1 MHIGVHLG
9 YVLCG
14 LMEIPPV
21 KLNARQVDT
30 AKPKDEP
37 YKLSDGGG
45 LYLLI
50 NPNGKRY
57 WRLKYRVAGKEK
69 LLALGVYPD
78 VTLAEARSKR
88 EKAKRGI
95 AVGIAPNV
103 AKREEK
109 LARCPHC
116 RISLPR
122 IYAEK
127 SDAANQ
133 SETKGTGGNP
143 CSRS

>member
-1 MHIGVHLG
+1 M
-9 YVLCG
+9 
-14 LMEIPPV
+14 
-21 KLNARQVDT
+21 
-30 AKPKDEP
+30 
-37 YKLSDGGG
+37 
-45 LYLLI
+45 
-50 NPNGKRY
+50 
-57 WRLKYRVAGKEK
+57 
-69 LLALGVYPD
+69 LALGVYPD

-88 EKAKRGI
+88 EEAKRGI
-95 AVGIAPNV
+95 AVGVAPNV

-143 CSRS
+143 RSRN

>member
-1 MHIGVHLG
+1 M
-9 YVLCG
+9 
-14 LMEIPPV
+14 
-21 KLNARQVDT
+21 
-30 AKPKDEP
+30 
-37 YKLSDGGG
+37 
-45 LYLLI
+45 
-50 NPNGKRY
+50 
-57 WRLKYRVAGKEK
+57 
-69 LLALGVYPD
+69 LALGVYPD

-88 EKAKRGI
+88 EEAKRGI
-95 AVGIAPNV
+95 AVGIASNV

-116 RISLPR
+116 RIILPR
-122 IYAEK
+122 FFAER